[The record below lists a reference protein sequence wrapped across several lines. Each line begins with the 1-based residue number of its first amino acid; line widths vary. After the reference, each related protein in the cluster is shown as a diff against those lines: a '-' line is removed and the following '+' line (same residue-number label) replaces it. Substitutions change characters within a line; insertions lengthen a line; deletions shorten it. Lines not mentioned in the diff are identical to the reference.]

1 MISFNPFNILHVNV
15 TIIYILWI
23 SVFFILSARIRWP
36 GSSGWPDGA
45 GPHADGEPASYGQ
58 RLFLALA
65 WKLAT
70 IVRASQPMR
79 QPVSKIL
86 TASKSHVVDNNKA
99 NTTKIDVTIVL
110 FMNKHISP
118 VDIHKNHHTNFNY
131 TRFSWIKQGLVAHAT
146 ALVEY

>member
-1 MISFNPFNILHVNV
+1 MISFNLFNILHVNV

-23 SVFFILSARIRWP
+23 SVFSSSVPGYAGLARLAGLTVLGRTRTANP
-36 GSSGWPDGA
+36 LLTGSG
-45 GPHADGEPASYGQ
+45 
-58 RLFLALA
+58 FLALA

-86 TASKSHVVDNNKA
+86 TANKSHVVDNNKA

-118 VDIHKNHHTNFNY
+118 VDIHKNHQTNFNY
-131 TRFSWIKQGLVAHAT
+131 TRFSWIQQEAVALRQP
-146 ALVEY
+146 LVEY

>member
-1 MISFNPFNILHVNV
+1 MDFN
-15 TIIYILWI
+15 
-23 SVFFILSARIRWP
+23 FFTHQ
-36 GSSGWPDGA
+36 WPDTLA
-45 GPHADGEPASYGQ
+45 WLVGPAWLCWAARGRRA
-58 RLFLALA
+58 RFFRAAAFLALA

-70 IVRASQPMR
+70 IVRASQPVR

-118 VDIHKNHHTNFNY
+118 IDIQKIHYINFNY
-131 TRFSWIKQGLVAHAT
+131 ILFSNFNVLFIYK
-146 ALVEY
+146 

>member
-1 MISFNPFNILHVNV
+1 MDFN
-15 TIIYILWI
+15 
-23 SVFFILSARIRWP
+23 FFTHQ
-36 GSSGWPDGA
+36 WPDTLA
-45 GPHADGEPASYGQ
+45 W
-58 RLFLALA
+58 ALA

-70 IVRASQPMR
+70 IVRASQPVR

-118 VDIHKNHHTNFNY
+118 FMDEPRAV
-131 TRFSWIKQGLVAHAT
+131 GHAE
-146 ALVEY
+146 AVIL